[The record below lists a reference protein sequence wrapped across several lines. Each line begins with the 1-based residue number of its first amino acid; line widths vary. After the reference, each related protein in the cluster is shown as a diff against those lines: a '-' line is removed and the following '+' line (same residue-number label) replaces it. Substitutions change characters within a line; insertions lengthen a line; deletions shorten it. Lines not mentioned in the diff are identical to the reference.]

1 MEDPT
6 EDIILSELSPAEIAL
21 IVDQLEELDPDNE
34 LLPAGYRQANQTDK
48 KEEGI
53 YDREALLEYL
63 EEQARSLPEQ
73 EEFMPHI
80 QGQKR
85 GKIFKKVERHQTYS
99 VLEPDIEEALKDID
113 GADLSELADIL
124 GESCIQSHVELGRKG
139 YEGGEDAGLRRIY
152 RPDYR
157 DPVDASDE
165 PEVNPANVDNDLR
178 SVQEQ
183 DPLVTIVNWNN
194 LRDTPITT
202 IQALFRA
209 LEYNEYVREVSI
221 SNTRANDLIG
231 LSICSCI
238 KNNAF
243 IKKLNIE
250 SNFISSKQ
258 MADVVHLCCQSPSM
272 VELRIDNQR
281 NKFGETT
288 ENLFCDSLA
297 EGSGTIQ
304 KFSYSWRCPGP
315 RSRSEHILMKHRDRS
330 TRLKRVNDLNKL

>member
-1 MEDPT
+1 MT
-6 EDIILSELSPAEIAL
+6 
-21 IVDQLEELDPDNE
+21 
-34 LLPAGYRQANQTDK
+34 
-48 KEEGI
+48 
-53 YDREALLEYL
+53 
-63 EEQARSLPEQ
+63 
-73 EEFMPHI
+73 
-80 QGQKR
+80 
-85 GKIFKKVERHQTYS
+85 
-99 VLEPDIEEALKDID
+99 
-113 GADLSELADIL
+113 
-124 GESCIQSHVELGRKG
+124 
-139 YEGGEDAGLRRIY
+139 YEGNNMEESTILQLYYKTDTN
-152 RPDYR
+152 
-157 DPVDASDE
+157 S
-165 PEVNPANVDNDLR
+165 NS

-221 SNTRANDLIG
+221 CKFLLTNSWKRIWQIYLANTRANDLIG

-281 NKFGETT
+281 NKYAHY
-288 ENLFCDSLA
+288 LS
-297 EGSGTIQ
+297 I
-304 KFSYSWRCPGP
+304 P
-315 RSRSEHILMKHRDRS
+315 
-330 TRLKRVNDLNKL
+330 